1 MPDGTSPSRN
11 RICSRVARASC
22 CIPCSNLLA
31 LLIEA
36 VHLGR
41 KLARQIEIIAE
52 QTGDPEGHVVET
64 AHRIEAWPQCK
75 TEVGG
80 GEATTIAARHI
91 HQRLNAGAT
100 APGPDPLQALM
111 DQNAVVAIERHHV
124 GDRAEGHQIEV
135 IRHIGGSQPLPFVPA
150 ELTQMGVEGR
160 HQVEGYPT
168 PASDLEGKSQPC
180 WFGLTMASAS
190 GSS

>member
-1 MPDGTSPSRN
+1 MPLVP
-11 RICSRVARASC
+11 VQHYARRHLA
-22 CIPCSNLLA
+22 IAKPDLLQGGEGLLLHPLLNLLA

-52 QTGDPEGHVVET
+52 QTGDPEGHVIE
-64 AHRIEAWPQCK
+64 APYRIEAWPQRK

-80 GEATTIAARHI
+80 GETATIAARHI

-111 DQNAVVAIERHHV
+111 DQNTVVAIERHHI

-135 IRHIGGSQPLPFVPA
+135 IRHIGG
-150 ELTQMGVEGR
+150 T
-160 HQVEGYPT
+160 
-168 PASDLEGKSQPC
+168 
-180 WFGLTMASAS
+180 
-190 GSS
+190 